1 MRIYVFIKRKWIVGK
16 VTTLEIICK
25 FVQGLFNENENI
37 KFARDFLS
45 SKQIQKNER
54 KNPVIKDDKFMY
66 TSTW

>member
-1 MRIYVFIKRKWIVGK
+1 MRIYVFIKRKWIAGK

-37 KFARDFLS
+37 KFALDFLS
-45 SKQIQKNER
+45 SKQIQKTKE
-54 KNPVIKDDKFMY
+54 NPVIKDDIFMY

>member
-1 MRIYVFIKRKWIVGK
+1 MRIYVFIKRKWIAGK

-45 SKQIQKNER
+45 SKQIKKKR
-54 KNPVIKDDKFMY
+54 KKKSSD
-66 TSTW
+66 

>member
-1 MRIYVFIKRKWIVGK
+1 MGK

-66 TSTW
+66 TST